1 MTLIWQARF
10 LIYQRANS
18 SLHLRNVRFLIKSG
32 HLRRNRRCPL
42 WVKSGHVQCNTSCLL
57 CAKSRHRAIYSI
69 TSSAAKRMP
78 FGIVMPSAL
87 AVLRLT
93 TNSNLVGCSIGSSA
107 GFAPFRI
114 RAT

>member
-1 MTLIWQARF
+1 MQTADYQSLVAVGGKLTSATVSAMSALPPKADISWPQSNIRF
-10 LIYQRANS
+10 VPKAVIA
-18 SLHLRNVRFLIKSG
+18 
-32 HLRRNRRCPL
+32 
-42 WVKSGHVQCNTSCLL
+42 T
-57 CAKSRHRAIYSI
+57 YSI

>member
-1 MTLIWQARF
+1 MCSAR
-10 LIYQRANS
+10 A
-18 SLHLRNVRFLIKSG
+18 HVRFTPESDRESG
-32 HLRRNRRCPL
+32 FPQTVMSALP
-42 WVKSGHVQCNTSCLL
+42 
-57 CAKSRHRAIYSI
+57 AKADMCGATTDVRLGPEADIRSLYSI

-78 FGIVMPSAL
+78 FGMMTPSAL

-93 TNSNLVGCSIGSSA
+93 TSSNLVGCSIGSSA